1 MAIALSVISD
11 LSPHIHA
18 TKNHP
23 LAPISER
30 VVSKKLDP
38 PEALT
43 AIAEIK
49 IKEEIHLIY
58 QDNPSLGVV
67 LFNRILYYLALLLK
81 IYEAAPALPCLP
93 LLLFQ

>member
-1 MAIALSVISD
+1 MAIAFSVISD
-11 LSPHIHA
+11 LSLQIHA

-23 LAPISER
+23 IAPTNER
-30 VVSKKLDP
+30 AVSKKLDP

-67 LFNRILYYLALLLK
+67 SFNPI
-81 IYEAAPALPCLP
+81 
-93 LLLFQ
+93 